1 MNTAMTAVAN
11 SGAELP
17 AAINVAPAT
26 SGWMWKA
33 ANQKMSHYSTQ
44 FRRFLKCMVTISLAK
59 LAILIITKK

>member
-33 ANQKMSHYSTQ
+33 ANQKLSHYSTEV
-44 FRRFLKCMVTISLAK
+44 FKNAWSLSLAK
-59 LAILIITKK
+59 LAILIITNK